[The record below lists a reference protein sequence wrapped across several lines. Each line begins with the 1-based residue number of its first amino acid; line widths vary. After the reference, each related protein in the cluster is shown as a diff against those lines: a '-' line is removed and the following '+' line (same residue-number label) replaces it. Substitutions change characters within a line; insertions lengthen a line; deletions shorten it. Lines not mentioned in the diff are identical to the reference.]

1 VRQDWEPEDLI
12 EVWTLLED
20 DMKRLRNKSG
30 ANRLGFAMLLKFF
43 EVEARFPEA
52 AREVPAAAV
61 EYVAQQ
67 VKVSADQWAVYDWQG
82 DRIKRHRKEIR
93 EAFGFRANSEE
104 DQEKL
109 AAWLTAEL
117 CGVELSRDR
126 LAEAVVARCRNDHV
140 EPPAPGQVRRLV
152 GKAMRDFDA
161 KFCGSTVSRL
171 THATRSRL
179 EDLVAGGEEGEEPAA
194 DRASAGGG
202 RSFFTELKED
212 PGAPGLESLFAEVT
226 KLQRVRALELPADL
240 FADVSE
246 KLVDAWRARASKEY
260 PANLARMKP
269 PMRLTLLAALSHVR
283 HTEITDSLVE
293 LFIQL
298 VLKINTRAE
307 RKVDK
312 ELTDELKRVRGKE
325 AMMLRVAEA
334 SLAQPSGTVRQVIF
348 PVVSEK
354 TLKALAAEAAANEA
368 KYKARIRTVLR
379 SSYSA
384 HWRRM
389 LKPLLGALTLKC
401 NNTAYRPVM
410 DAIDLLERYLDQ
422 PIAKAGAFFD
432 AAEKVPLE
440 GVVPD
445 QWRAAVVDDKGRV
458 ERIPYELCVLV
469 SLREALRRR
478 EIWVVGAGRWRDPE
492 EDLPADFEENRDVH
506 YDAIQK
512 PLDAKVFITGLQKMH
527 REAMDRLERALVE
540 DTTGGVKI
548 VKKNGEGWIKVSPRP
563 KQEEPEN
570 LVAVKAEVQRRWGTI
585 DLLDI
590 LKYAEFDTDFI
601 SEFTTVATRE
611 NLSREVLR
619 RRLLLVLFGLGTNM
633 GIKRVAVTGKHGES
647 EATLRRVRH
656 LFVNRTNMRS
666 ALVKLVNAT
675 FAVRDEG
682 WWGTGT
688 ACASDSRKFG
698 SWSSNFM
705 TEWHQRYRGPGVMIY
720 WHVERKSVC
729 IYSQIKSCS
738 ASEVAA
744 MIEGVLRHC
753 TDMEV
758 DRQYTDT
765 HGASIVGFAF
775 AHMLDFKLM
784 PRLKNIG
791 RARLYRPAAGE
802 DANWPALAPV
812 LSGKT
817 IDWDLIA
824 QQYDQIVKYTT
835 ALRLGTAEAEQVLRR
850 FTKGG
855 GPKHRTYQAIEEL
868 GRVVRTAFI
877 CDYLAD
883 VEMRKEIHEGLQ
895 VVENWNSAN
904 SDLYYGK
911 DGDLTGDDKESL
923 EVSMLALHLLQS
935 SLVHVN
941 TLLMQQVLAEPKW
954 ADLLTE
960 ADRRALSPLWWTHVN
975 PYGRF
980 ELDMN
985 SRLDLHPAV
994 DHLRSADGPAAV
1006 GGRADR
1012 PRVEGARRPGP
1023 TGR

>member
-1 VRQDWEPEDLI
+1 MRQDWEPEDLI

-20 DMKRLRNKSG
+20 DTRKLRNKSG

-43 EVEARFPEA
+43 EVEARFPESA
-52 AREVPAAAV
+52 KEVPADAV
-61 EYVAQQ
+61 AYVAQQ
-67 VKVSADQWAVYDWQG
+67 VKVPEQEWAAYDWQG

-93 EAFGFRANSEE
+93 TAFGFRAGTEE
-104 DQEKL
+104 DQERL
-109 AAWLTAEL
+109 AEWLAAEL
-117 CGVELSRDR
+117 CPVELSRDR
-126 LAEAVVARCRNDHV
+126 LAEAVVARCRNDLV
-140 EPPAPGQVRRLV
+140 EPPAPAKVRRLV
-152 GKAMRDFDA
+152 GKALRDFDA
-161 KFCGSTVSRL
+161 QFCRRTVDRL
-171 THATRSRL
+171 SHATRSRL
-179 EDLVAGGEEGEEPAA
+179 EDLVAGSDQGGGEAQAGDQAT
-194 DRASAGGG
+194 AGGG
-202 RSFFTELKED
+202 RSFFTELKAD
-212 PGAPGLESLFAEVT
+212 PGVPGLESLFAEVD
-226 KLQRVRALELPADL
+226 KLQRVRRLELPADL

-246 KLVDAWRARASKEY
+246 KQVDAWRARASKEY
-260 PANLARMKP
+260 PANLERMKP
-269 PMRLTLLAALSHVR
+269 APRLTLLAALCHVR

-307 RKVDK
+307 KKVDK
-312 ELTDELKRVRGKE
+312 ELTNELKKVRGKE

-334 SLAQPSGTVRQVIF
+334 SLSQPSGTVRSVIY
-348 PVVSEK
+348 PVVGGEK

-368 KYKARIRTVLR
+368 KYKARVRTVLR
-379 SSYSA
+379 SAYSA

-389 LKPLLGALTLKC
+389 LSPLLNALELKC

-410 DAIDLLERYLDQ
+410 DAIDLLQRYLEQ
-422 PIAKAGAFFD
+422 PLKEGAFFD
-432 AAEKVPLE
+432 PAETVPLE

-478 EIWVVGAGRWRDPE
+478 EIWVVGANRWRNPE
-492 EDLPADFEENRDVH
+492 DDLPQDFEDNRDVH

-512 PLDAKVFITGLQKMH
+512 PQDPAKFIAALQKKH
-527 REAMDRLERALVE
+527 REALDRFEKALAE
-540 DTTGGVKI
+540 DTTGGVAI
-548 VKKNGEGWIKVSPRP
+548 VKRNGEGWIKVSPRP

-570 LVAVKAEVQRRWGTI
+570 LVAIKAEIERRWGTI

-601 SEFTTVATRE
+601 AEFTTVATRE
-611 NLSREVLR
+611 MLSRAVLR

-656 LFVNRTNMRS
+656 LFVNRANMRA

-675 FAVRDEG
+675 FAVRDEM

-698 SWSSNFM
+698 AWSSNFM

-729 IYSQIKSCS
+729 IYSQLKSCS

-802 DANWPALAPV
+802 DKNWPHLAPV
-812 LSGKT
+812 LSTRT

-824 QQYDQIVKYTT
+824 QQYDQIVKYAT

-855 GPKHRTYQAIEEL
+855 PKHPTYLAIEEL

-883 VEMRKEIHEGLQ
+883 EDMRKEIGEGLQ

-904 SDLYYGK
+904 QDLFYGK
-911 DGDLTGDDKESL
+911 DGDLTGADKESQ

-941 TLLMQQVLAEPKW
+941 TMLVQRVLADPKW
-954 ADLLTE
+954 ASKLTE
-960 ADRRALSPLWWTHVN
+960 ADRRALSPLFWTHVN

-980 ELDMN
+980 ELDMT
-985 SRLDLHPAV
+985 SRLDL
-994 DHLRSADGPAAV
+994 DLAAT
-1006 GGRADR
+1006 A
-1012 PRVEGARRPGP
+1012 ATAPGP
-1023 TGR
+1023 RSPQGEAAPAQS

>member
-30 ANRLGFAMLLKFF
+30 ANRLGFALLLKYF
-43 EVEARFPEA
+43 EVEARFPEVA
-52 AREVPAAAV
+52 GEIPEPVVA
-61 EYVAQQ
+61 YVAQQ
-67 VKVSADQWAVYDWQG
+67 VKVPAGEWSGYDWQG
-82 DRIKRHRKEIR
+82 KTSRRHRMEIR
-93 EAFGFRANSEE
+93 GVFGFRESTEG

-109 AAWLTAEL
+109 AEWLATEL
-117 CGVELSRDR
+117 CSVELSRER
-126 LAEAVVARCRNDHV
+126 LAAAVVARCRNDRM
-140 EPPAPGQVRRLV
+140 EPPAPGQVGRLV
-152 GKAMRDFDA
+152 GKAVKVFDA
-161 KFCGSTVSRL
+161 RFCRTTVDRL
-171 THATRSRL
+171 TSATCSGL
-179 EDLVAGGEEGEEPAA
+179 QDLVSGSGDQGERQDGGGAV
-194 DRASAGGG
+194 AGGG
-202 RSFFTELKED
+202 RSHYTELKTD
-212 PGAPGLESLFAEVT
+212 PGAPGLESLFAEVN
-226 KLQRVRALELPADL
+226 KLERVRRLELPADL

-246 KLVDAWRARASKEY
+246 KLVEAWRARASREY
-260 PANLARMKP
+260 PANMLRMRP
-269 PMRLTLLAALSHVR
+269 PMRLTLLAALCHVR
-283 HTEITDSLVE
+283 QTEITDSLVD

-307 RKVDK
+307 KKVDK
-312 ELTDELKRVRGKE
+312 ELASELKKVRGKE
-325 AMMLRVAEA
+325 SMLLRVAEA
-334 SLAQPSGTVRQVIF
+334 ALAEPAGTVRKVIY
-348 PVVSEK
+348 PVVGGEL

-368 KYKARIRTVLR
+368 RHKARIRTVLR

-389 LKPLLGALTLKC
+389 LSPLLKALTLRC

-410 DAIDLLERYLDQ
+410 DAIDLLQRYLEQ
-422 PIAKAGAFFD
+422 PLKEGFFD
-432 AAEKVPLE
+432 PAETVPLD
-440 GVVPD
+440 GVVPE

-469 SLREALRRR
+469 SLRDALRRR
-478 EIWVVGAGRWRDPE
+478 EIWVVGANRWRNPE
-492 EDLPADFEENRDVH
+492 DDLPQDFEDNRDVH
-506 YDAIQK
+506 YDAIRQPQDPGK
-512 PLDAKVFITGLQKMH
+512 FVADLQANLRASLDRF
-527 REAMDRLERALVE
+527 DRAIA
-540 DTTGGVKI
+540 DGTTGGVAI
-548 VKKNGEGWIKVSPRP
+548 VKKHGEPWIRVSPRP

-570 LVAVKAEVQRRWGTI
+570 LVAVKTEIERRWGTI

-590 LKYAEFDTDFI
+590 LKYAEFDTDFTA
-601 SEFTTVATRE
+601 EFTSVATRE
-611 NLSREVLR
+611 NLSKDVLR

-656 LFVNRTNMRS
+656 LFVNRTNMRA

-675 FAVRDEG
+675 FAARDEM

-705 TEWHQRYRGPGVMIY
+705 TEWHQRYQGPGVMIY

-729 IYSQIKSCS
+729 IYSQLKSCS

-753 TDMEV
+753 TEMVV

-791 RARLYRPAAGE
+791 SARLYRPGAGE
-802 DANWPALAPV
+802 DDNWPNLAPV
-812 LSGKT
+812 LSTKT

-850 FTKGG
+850 FTRG
-855 GPKHRTYQAIEEL
+855 GPKHPTYRAIEEL
-868 GRVVRTAFI
+868 GRAVRTAFV

-883 VEMRKEIHEGLQ
+883 VELRREIGEGLQ

-904 SDLYYGK
+904 KDLFYGK
-911 DGDLTGDDKESL
+911 DGDLTGADKETQ

-935 SLVHVN
+935 CLVHVN
-941 TLLMQQVLAEPKW
+941 TLLVQQVLADPLW
-954 ADLLTE
+954 ADLLTD
-960 ADRRALSPLWWTHVN
+960 ADRRALSALFWTHVN
-975 PYGRF
+975 LYGRF
-980 ELDMN
+980 ELDMDT
-985 SRLDLHPAV
+985 RLDLAPATA
-994 DHLRSADGPAAV
+994 RPALAERPV
-1006 GGRADR
+1006 PAGGR
-1012 PRVEGARRPGP
+1012 
-1023 TGR
+1023 

>member
-1 VRQDWEPEDLI
+1 MRQDWEPEDLI

-43 EVEARFPEA
+43 EVEARFPETD
-52 AREVPAAAV
+52 REVPVAAV
-61 EYVAQQ
+61 GYVAQQ
-67 VKVSADQWAVYDWQG
+67 VKVPADQWAAYDWQG

-93 EAFGFRANSEE
+93 KAFGFRAGTEE
-104 DQEKL
+104 DQERL
-109 AAWLTAEL
+109 AEWLTAEL

-126 LAEAVVARCRNDHV
+126 LAEAVVARCRNDFV
-140 EPPAPGQVRRLV
+140 EPPAPAKVRRVV
-152 GKAMRDFDA
+152 GKAVRDFDTR
-161 KFCGSTVSRL
+161 FCRTTVELLSH
-171 THATRSRL
+171 TTRSRL
-179 EDLVAGGEEGEEPAA
+179 EDLVAGSA
-194 DRASAGGG
+194 DGDETAEDQAVAGGG
-202 RSFFTELKED
+202 RSFFTELKAD
-212 PGAPGLESLFAEVT
+212 PGAPGLESLFAEVD
-226 KLQRVRALELPADL
+226 KLQRVRKLDLPADL

-246 KLVDAWRARASKEY
+246 KQVDAWRARAAKEY
-260 PANLARMKP
+260 PANLERMKP
-269 PMRLTLLAALSHVR
+269 PMRLTLLAALCHVR

-307 RKVDK
+307 KKVDK
-312 ELTDELKRVRGKE
+312 ELTGELKKVRGKE

-334 SLAQPSGTVRQVIF
+334 ALSEPSGTVRRVIY
-348 PVVSEK
+348 PVVGGEK

-368 KYKARIRTVLR
+368 KYKARVRTVLR
-379 SSYSA
+379 SAYSA

-389 LKPLLGALTLKC
+389 LTPLLKALTLKC

-410 DAIDLLERYLDQ
+410 DAIDLLQRYLEQ
-422 PIAKAGAFFD
+422 PLKEGAFFD
-432 AAEKVPLE
+432 AAEAVPLE

-478 EIWVVGAGRWRDPE
+478 EIWVVGANRWRNPE
-492 EDLPADFEENRDVH
+492 DDLPQDFEDNRDVH

-512 PLDAKVFITGLQKMH
+512 PQDPAKFIAELQRTH
-527 REAMDRLERALVE
+527 REALDRFEAALAN
-540 DTTGGVKI
+540 DTTGGVAI
-548 VKKNGEGWIKVSPRP
+548 VKKNGEGWIKLSPRP
-563 KQEEPEN
+563 KQEEPTS
-570 LVAVKAEVQRRWGTI
+570 LVAVKGEIERRWGTI

-601 SEFTTVATRE
+601 AEFTTVATRE

-633 GIKRVAVTGKHGES
+633 GIKRVAVTGRHGES

-656 LFVNRTNMRS
+656 LFVNRANMRA

-675 FAVRDEG
+675 FAARDEM
-682 WWGTGT
+682 WWGAGT

-698 SWSSNFM
+698 AWSSNFM

-729 IYSQIKSCS
+729 IYSQLKSCS
-738 ASEVAA
+738 ASEVAS

-802 DANWPALAPV
+802 DKNWPHLAPV
-812 LSGKT
+812 LSTRT

-855 GPKHRTYQAIEEL
+855 PKHPTYQAIEEL

-877 CDYLAD
+877 CDYLSDA
-883 VEMRKEIHEGLQ
+883 EMRKEIGEGLQ

-904 SDLYYGK
+904 SDLFYGK
-911 DGDLTGDDKESL
+911 DGDLTGADKESQ

-941 TLLMQQVLAEPKW
+941 TLLVQQVLADPKW
-954 ADLLTE
+954 ADTLTE
-960 ADRRALSPLWWTHVN
+960 ADRRGLSPLFWTHVN

-985 SRLDLHPAV
+985 SRLDL
-994 DHLRSADGPAAV
+994 DLAAT
-1006 GGRADR
+1006 
-1012 PRVEGARRPGP
+1012 GATVPGP
-1023 TGR
+1023 RSPQGESAGAPS

>member
-1 VRQDWEPEDLI
+1 MRQDWEPEDLI

-20 DMKRLRNKSG
+20 DTKKLRNKSG

-43 EVEARFPEA
+43 EVEARFPESDK
-52 AREVPAAAV
+52 EVPTAAV
-61 EYVAQQ
+61 AYVAQQ
-67 VKVSADQWAVYDWQG
+67 VKVAAEEWAAYDWQG
-82 DRIKRHRKEIR
+82 RAATRHRAEIR
-93 EAFGFRANSEE
+93 EAFGFRESTEQ
-104 DQEKL
+104 DQENL
-109 AAWLTAEL
+109 AEWLSAEL
-117 CGVELSRDR
+117 CGVEMSWDR
-126 LAEAVVARCRNDHV
+126 LAEAVVARCRNDHI
-140 EPPAPGQVRRLV
+140 EPPAPAKVRRLV
-152 GKAMRDFDA
+152 AKATRDFGA
-161 KFCGSTVSRL
+161 KFCRRTVDRL
-171 THATRSRL
+171 SHATRSRL
-179 EDLVAGGEEGEEPAA
+179 EDLLDPGEGEEET
-194 DRASAGGG
+194 REASSVGGG
-202 RSFFTELKED
+202 RSFFTELKAD
-212 PGAPGLESLFAEVT
+212 PGAPGLESLFAEVD
-226 KLQRVRALELPADL
+226 KLQRVRRLEMPADL

-246 KLVDAWRARASKEY
+246 KQVDAWRARASKEY
-260 PANLARMKP
+260 PANMARMHP
-269 PMRLTLLAALSHVR
+269 PMRLTLLAALCHVR

-293 LFIQL
+293 LFTQL

-307 RKVDK
+307 KRVDK
-312 ELTDELKRVRGKE
+312 ELTDELKKVRGKE

-334 SLAQPSGTVRQVIF
+334 SMAQPSGMVRQVIF

-354 TLKALAAEAAANEA
+354 TMKALVAEATANEA
-368 KYKARIRTVLR
+368 KYKARVRTVLR
-379 SSYSA
+379 SAYSS

-389 LKPLLGALTLKC
+389 LTPLLRALTLKC

-410 DAIDLLERYLDQ
+410 DAIDLLQRYLEQ
-422 PIAKAGAFFD
+422 PIAKEGAFFD
-432 AAEKVPLE
+432 AAERVPLD

-469 SLREALRRR
+469 SLRDALRRR
-478 EIWVVGAGRWRDPE
+478 EIWVVGANRWRNPE
-492 EDLPADFEENRDVH
+492 DDLPQDFEDNRDVH

-512 PLDAKVFITGLQKMH
+512 PQDPAEFIATLQKKH
-527 REAMDRLERALVE
+527 RDAMDRLEKALVE
-540 DTTGGVKI
+540 DTTGGVAI
-548 VKKNGEGWIKVSPRP
+548 VKRNGEGWIRVSPRP

-570 LVAVKAEVQRRWGTI
+570 LTAIKTEVQRRWGTI

-656 LFVNRTNMRS
+656 LFVNRGNMRA

-675 FAVRDEG
+675 FAVREEG
-682 WWGTGT
+682 WWGSGT

-698 SWSSNFM
+698 AWSSNFM

-729 IYSQIKSCS
+729 IYSQLKSCS
-738 ASEVAA
+738 ASEVAS

-765 HGASIVGFAF
+765 HGASVVGFAF

-802 DANWPALAPV
+802 DKNWPTLAPV

-855 GPKHRTYQAIEEL
+855 PKHPTYQAIEEL

-877 CDYLAD
+877 CDYLSD
-883 VEMRKEIHEGLQ
+883 GEMRKEIGEGLQ

-904 SDLYYGK
+904 ADFFYGK
-911 DGDLTGDDKESL
+911 DGDLTGDDKESQ

-960 ADRRALSPLWWTHVN
+960 ADHRALSPLWWTHVN

-980 ELDMN
+980 ELDMTR
-985 SRLDLHPAV
+985 RLDLGPAPAIAGAGEA
-994 DHLRSADGPAAV
+994 DELARSAGQV
-1006 GGRADR
+1006 
-1012 PRVEGARRPGP
+1012 P
-1023 TGR
+1023 TE